1 MAGIRLSP
9 PRAFP
14 IAALAS
20 QGPTVT
26 FEHLQDG
33 FDSRVFLAKIAYSC
47 PPCCYVSCI
56 SSLDALLLFFSS
68 LLFSALD

>member
-20 QGPTVT
+20 QGPAVT

-33 FDSRVFLAKIAYSC
+33 FDSRVFPAKLPYSC
-47 PPCCYVSCI
+47 PPCCCVSCI
-56 SSLDALLLFFSS
+56 YSLDVLLLFSTS
-68 LLFSALD
+68 LLFFALN